1 MSPPTRHNN
10 LLYFSF
16 FWLFLGSFFVRSQ
29 LNVPP
34 TIETNSGTGPEII
47 HCTTDPL
54 IFTLHVSPT
63 SSNSVL
69 KYQYIRD
76 RGNVNS
82 NLTGLTVSTTINQSL
97 TALQDGDIVFAEIY
111 LENNNGVF
119 QKISET
125 NTLTIRLVDPPE
137 VIITHDG
144 QTTTAGEVFC
154 LGTPTTITVAPSGF
168 QPGTNAYEF
177 YVDNVLHQGPSA
189 QNIFTYTF
197 SRNSSLTIRV
207 NNACVYERTLAF
219 KGNGVNP
226 GSIVVSHTQIVSV
239 VPATHN
245 GYVSNNATITYGWES
260 SFDNITWSPVL
271 SAQASSL
278 TFLPFGVV
286 VYYRRVG
293 ISNGLDKRS
302 NNGKLAS
309 PATV

>member
-54 IFTLHVSPT
+54 IFTLQVSPT